1 AGIYSGHPVPY
12 DAITKFGL
20 SCPRFWRAEE
30 PRCMVT
36 SHTLPRRWM
45 SVKYNAPV
53 WEPRVASRNHE
64 KLFLG
69 QMLRR
74 NVRLRKEYLYKKAL
88 EEKERTTLE
97 KKRKLRDALEQNK
110 SVPTELRGDTKL
122 RTTLDLEDDRTK
134 VQRLAIDDEYQY
146 LGVREPRVLVTT
158 SRNPSSRL
166 GKFVKEVRLLIP
178 NSQRINR
185 GTYVMK
191 DLVDLCRKNDIT
203 DMVIVHEH
211 RGQPD
216 GLIVSHLPYGPT
228 AYFGLSDVVLRH
240 DLPEKPPN
248 MPETYPHL
256 IFHNFGGNIGTR
268 VQTILSALFPPSKPD
283 STRAITFANDGGDC
297 IGFRHHTFEKPTKAT
312 KNRADVNADDVK
324 LYEQGPRFNMQ
335 LYRLELGTLDMPDV
349 KTEWVLR
356 PHFNRQRSGQEQDVQ
371 PPQQQPQATTLT
383 MPPESPLDGG
393 YEQLHLDPLFPVFPS
408 SIHTEEMP

>member
-1 AGIYSGHPVPY
+1 
-12 DAITKFGL
+12 
-20 SCPRFWRAEE
+20 
-30 PRCMVT
+30 
-36 SHTLPRRWM
+36 
-45 SVKYNAPV
+45 
-53 WEPRVASRNHE
+53 
-64 KLFLG
+64 
-69 QMLRR
+69 MLRR